1 MLFRVALVLLE
12 RAQSQLLLSIAQD
25 SDADTA
31 TATGNGNGNGT
42 SGAGAHEEKAA
53 SDSGASSPNRQH
65 AVNGGGGGASA
76 NGDGHDALPEAAL
89 LALNSAFV
97 FNVLSDQPTALSARV
112 RRSAPGD
119 DSECARFV
127 ADLERYR
134 ERVTGDLVDS
144 ERLKLIAELMELQ
157 GTYSHTLHA
166 AHRRKL
172 FSTSEFID
180 QFGLHK
186 IIEVPMNVAE
196 FGNCIVSWSVL

>member
-31 TATGNGNGNGT
+31 AGSSNGNGT
-42 SGAGAHEEKAA
+42 SGAGAHEEAA

-65 AVNGGGGGASA
+65 AVNGGGGGGGASA

-134 ERVTGDLVDS
+134 DSVTGDLIDS

-157 GTYSHTLHA
+157 GIHSYTLHA
-166 AHRRKL
+166 THRRTL

-186 IIEVPMNVAE
+186 IIEVPMNDEE
-196 FGNCIVSWSVL
+196 FGNCIVSQSVL